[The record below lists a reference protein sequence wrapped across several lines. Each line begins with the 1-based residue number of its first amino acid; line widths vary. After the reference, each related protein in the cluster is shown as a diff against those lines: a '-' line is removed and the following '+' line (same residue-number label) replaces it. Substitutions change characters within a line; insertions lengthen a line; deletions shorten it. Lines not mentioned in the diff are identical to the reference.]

1 MLLYPPLPP
10 ALARLPRRQYC
21 LRRGQYSATV
31 PDNLNTLP
39 GEPCQ
44 KIDGLTCIRTRETII
59 TALDQATL
67 AAFRPAPP
75 AAEPVVEAGG
85 PGLVWGGWSGPLAG
99 AQGGTQRQAGSGT
112 VIASHKMLRFHFI
125 PLLTCLAACRGQ
137 GDSR

>member
-1 MLLYPPLPP
+1 MLPDPTPLRARPSAPPRPL
-10 ALARLPRRQYC
+10 QYC

-31 PDNLNTLP
+31 PDNLEALP
-39 GEPCQ
+39 GDPCL

-85 PGLVWGGWSGPLAG
+85 PGLVWGGWSGPLTG

-112 VIASHKMLRFHFI
+112 VIASHKLLRIHLHP
-125 PLLTCLAACRGQ
+125 PLDLPGCLQRAR
-137 GDSR
+137 